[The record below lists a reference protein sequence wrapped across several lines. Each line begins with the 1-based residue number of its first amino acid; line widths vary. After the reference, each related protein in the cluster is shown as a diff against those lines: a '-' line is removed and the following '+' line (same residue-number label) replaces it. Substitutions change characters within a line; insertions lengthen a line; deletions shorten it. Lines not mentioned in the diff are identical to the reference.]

1 MARIWASLGSNVER
15 ETNIRGAVAAL
26 RERFGELVVSRVY
39 ESAAVGFSG
48 EPFYNLVA
56 GFDSDLPCQEIMRI
70 FREVEAEFGRVRGG
84 AKFSSRTLDIDLLTY
99 GDLVTRGEGYAL
111 PREEIESYSFV
122 LCPLAEVAPQQL
134 HPVSGKSFARMWSE
148 FDATD
153 QSLAPV
159 EFDFNTG

>member
-1 MARIWASLGSNVER
+1 
-15 ETNIRGAVAAL
+15 
-26 RERFGELVVSRVY
+26 
-39 ESAAVGFSG
+39 
-48 EPFYNLVA
+48 
-56 GFDSDLPCQEIMRI
+56 MRI

-111 PREEIESYSFV
+111 PRDEIESYSFV